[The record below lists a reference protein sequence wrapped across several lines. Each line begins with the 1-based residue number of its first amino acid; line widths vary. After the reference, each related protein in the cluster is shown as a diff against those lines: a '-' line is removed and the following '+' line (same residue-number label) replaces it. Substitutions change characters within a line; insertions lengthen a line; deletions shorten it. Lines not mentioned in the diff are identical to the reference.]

1 MEQYDPDRDLATD
14 EWLDLDEQERMMLVE
29 DYHRGHRIRLPNVAA
44 HAVVH
49 AIVESQLALGEPVVV
64 TTLARLR
71 GEGLD
76 RHDAIHA
83 IGSVISGHVDSLL
96 RDSYSQDQP
105 NESYQEALRKLAA
118 SEWKAG

>member
-1 MEQYDPDRDLATD
+1 MEEYDPDRDLAAE

-29 DYHRGHRIRLPNVAA
+29 DYHRGQRIRMPNVAA

-49 AIVESQLALGEPVVV
+49 AIVENQLALGGPVVV
-64 TTLARLR
+64 ATFARLR

-83 IGSVISGHVDSLL
+83 IGSVLAGQVHSLL
-96 RDSYSQDQP
+96 TNPESQEQP
-105 NESYQEALRKLAA
+105 NERYREALGKLSA
-118 SEWKAG
+118 SEWRAG

>member
-1 MEQYDPDRDLATD
+1 VSTHLGPPTKR
-14 EWLDLDEQERMMLVE
+14 
-29 DYHRGHRIRLPNVAA
+29 N
-44 HAVVH
+44 
-49 AIVESQLALGEPVVV
+49 ESGSSQGGWRES
-64 TTLARLR
+64 
-71 GEGLD
+71 EGLD

-83 IGSVISGHVDSLL
+83 IGSVLSGHVDSLL